1 MMKILLFLFWE
12 LMTLSL
18 PAQSG
23 LPLIPAAGGGFAS
36 TAGGSGFASDS
47 LPLNDG
53 RLASVDR
60 ARLTREIHEF
70 NNYMA
75 AAGTN
80 ADPSLLPARIK
91 SFILIHPDYWIS
103 LLKFGELVQ
112 AGLISKPASKFE
124 AFVPELQ
131 RSSLGQSVLILIKQE
146 ADKLGP
152 GTMAPDLTALTPEG
166 KTFHLSDLRGKYVL
180 LDFWASWCGP
190 CRLENPNV
198 VANYQRYKEKNF
210 TVVSFSLD
218 ESKKAWQAA
227 IEADH
232 LDWFHASDLKGWHSA
247 IVQQFMVPSV
257 PKSYLIDPDGK
268 IIAVDLRGG
277 ELTTMLEKTIK

>member
-1 MMKILLFLFWE
+1 MKKIFLFLFGG
-12 LMTLSL
+12 L
-18 PAQSG
+18 AG
-23 LPLIPAAGGGFAS
+23 LPLFAQPVLPLQQPSDSSIFKDERLVAVDRSRLIRELNEYNKYMSAGGTTIDA
-36 TAGGSGFASDS
+36 
-47 LPLNDG
+47 P
-53 RLASVDR
+53 
-60 ARLTREIHEF
+60 
-70 NNYMA
+70 
-75 AAGTN
+75 
-80 ADPSLLPARIK
+80 LLPARIK

-166 KTFHLSDLRGKYVL
+166 KPFHLSDLRGKYVL

-190 CRLENPNV
+190 CRMENPNV
-198 VANYQRYKEKNF
+198 VANYQRYKDKNF
-210 TVVSFSLD
+210 AVVSFSLD
-218 ESKKAWQAA
+218 ENKKAWQAA

-232 LDWFHASDLKGWHSA
+232 LDWYHASDLKGWHSA

-257 PKSYLIDPDGK
+257 PKSYLIDPNGK
-268 IIAVDLRGG
+268 IIAVDLRGN
-277 ELTTMLEKTIK
+277 ELTTTLEKTIK

>member
-1 MMKILLFLFWE
+1 MKKIFLFLFGG
-12 LMTLSL
+12 L
-18 PAQSG
+18 AG
-23 LPLIPAAGGGFAS
+23 LPLLAQSELPLQQPADSSILKDERLVAVDRSRLIRELYEYNKYMSAGG
-36 TAGGSGFASDS
+36 TTSD
-47 LPLNDG
+47 
-53 RLASVDR
+53 V
-60 ARLTREIHEF
+60 
-70 NNYMA
+70 
-75 AAGTN
+75 
-80 ADPSLLPARIK
+80 SLLPARIK

-190 CRLENPNV
+190 CRLENPNG

-210 TVVSFSLD
+210 PGVSFFVG
-218 ESKKAWQAA
+218 ESKKAWEAA

-232 LDWFHASDLKGWHSA
+232 LDWYHASDLKGWHSA